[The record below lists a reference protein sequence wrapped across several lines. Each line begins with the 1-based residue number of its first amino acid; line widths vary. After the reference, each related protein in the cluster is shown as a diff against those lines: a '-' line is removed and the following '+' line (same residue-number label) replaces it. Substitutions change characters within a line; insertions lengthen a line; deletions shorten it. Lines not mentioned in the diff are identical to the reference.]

1 MHVREFEHG
10 LDLARNSPDYVRS
23 PGLHI
28 SDIYGSLYKKLDP
41 KRYAKLDEDGLPE
54 AMNWTKV
61 AAGTAFENHLEPQLA
76 EKYGGSR
83 PGELF
88 TQHAETCSLYRT
100 PVKNGLLL
108 CHCGAGIAY
117 SPDWLFDVPRLILG
131 EFKFSWYSCRNFPKE
146 DKFDKWV
153 CQVQAYLYHLKLDTV
168 WVFPY
173 WVNGT
178 YPKGA
183 PSPAFDKAYEL
194 TFAQR
199 ELDDNW
205 GALLRHAW
213 KEGMLP

>member
-1 MHVREFEHG
+1 VQVREFEHQ
-10 LDLARNSPDYVRS
+10 LDITNLSPDYVRS

-41 KRYAKLDEDGLPE
+41 RRYAKLDEDGLPE

-61 AAGTAFENHLEPQLA
+61 AAGSAWENHLEPQLQ
-76 EKYGGSR
+76 KQFGGSR

-88 TQHAETCSLYRT
+88 TQHATTCSSYRR
-100 PVKNGLLL
+100 PVRDGSVL
-108 CHCGAGIAY
+108 CHCGAGVAY
-117 SPDWLFDVPRLILG
+117 SPDWLFDEPELILG

-153 CQVQAYLYHLKLDTV
+153 CQVKTYLYHLKMHIV

-183 PSPAFDKAYEL
+183 PSPDFRLAYEL
-194 TFAQR
+194 TFTQR

-205 GALLRHAW
+205 SALLRHAW
-213 KEGMLP
+213 KEKMLP